1 MRTGRGSAVESWVR
15 VRLGVGDGVWRSIVD
30 VGGLVVVGA
39 GVESWGRKS
48 RLWNAEVVE
57 IGVLRDSEWKKSG
70 VGSRG
75 G

>member
-1 MRTGRGSAVESWVR
+1 MRTCRGSAVESWVR
-15 VRLGVGDGVWRSIVD
+15 VRLAVGDGAWKSIVD

-48 RLWNAEVVE
+48 GLWNVEVVE